1 VQQQQKRD
9 LKINLLNSHEQNLSS
24 KSVLVRKPPC
34 VERTC
39 HSLQTCHTQSAKSLP
54 LVINGPKMY
63 HKYHSGKGYVENAA
77 VHSSREAGS
86 IAELVKRVE
95 KREKLVNS
103 LMLCIYACQN
113 DLTASGQ

>member
-1 VQQQQKRD
+1 
-9 LKINLLNSHEQNLSS
+9 
-24 KSVLVRKPPC
+24 
-34 VERTC
+34 
-39 HSLQTCHTQSAKSLP
+39 
-54 LVINGPKMY
+54 
-63 HKYHSGKGYVENAA
+63 VENAA